1 MKWFSI
7 IVFIQ
12 LCLGLVVCERST
24 ALRRAGGKKTTTV
37 SPLTDESNSETSE
50 ECPEPN
56 GFFADAEQC
65 DKYYACV

>member
-1 MKWFSI
+1 M
-7 IVFIQ
+7 
-12 LCLGLVVCERST
+12 VCERKS
-24 ALRRAGGKKTTTV
+24 ALRRKTTT
-37 SPLTDESNSETSE
+37 SAPLTDDNDSETSE